1 MTAVVGGMMMEHV
14 GSWMLTTLEAVG
26 MVIIRAPDGA
36 MMIIGAARMMTGE
49 LLPSVESRC

>member
-1 MTAVVGGMMMEHV
+1 MMEHV
-14 GSWMLTTLEAVG
+14 GSWMLTTLEGVG

-49 LLPSVESRC
+49 L